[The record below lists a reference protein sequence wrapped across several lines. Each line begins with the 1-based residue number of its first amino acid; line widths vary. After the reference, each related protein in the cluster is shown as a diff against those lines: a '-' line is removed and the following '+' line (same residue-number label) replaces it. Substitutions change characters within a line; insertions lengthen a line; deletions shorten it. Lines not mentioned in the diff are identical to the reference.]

1 MAIPPTVIGLIEG
14 MFQLMEVV
22 TMVIQ
27 LYLLSEYVDRSVVA
41 GGRRH
46 RCDDYRAKT
55 GRAWILVPGKTD
67 VFC

>member
-1 MAIPPTVIGLIEG
+1 MVIFHSYVSLPEGIEVIS
-14 MFQLMEVV
+14 QPMEVV

-46 RCDDYRAKT
+46 RCDD
-55 GRAWILVPGKTD
+55 
-67 VFC
+67 